1 MHGLCCSV
9 SLDWKELR
17 SAIPRDPELTTG
29 EPPLS
34 EEEAAR
40 IRAVLGAGMAAN
52 TRRAYRGNWQAFEAW
67 AASTERAALPASSA
81 VVAAHLAELAQ
92 SVKLATLK
100 LRRAAITAA
109 HRAAGL
115 ADPCASEM
123 VKRVLD
129 GLKRDAAERG
139 EDAPKRTAGLT
150 QAGLAAVRA
159 TALARR
165 TNKAGQPENAN
176 RARQRGLGDIALCGV
191 MRDGLL
197 RPSEAA
203 ALVWGDS
210 RPPRTAADGW
220 CSAGSRETGRA
231 RAVACT

>member
-1 MHGLCCSV
+1 M
-9 SLDWKELR
+9 ER
-17 SAIPRDPELTTG
+17 TASAIPRDPELTTG

-40 IRAVLGAGMAAN
+40 IRAVLGARHGREH
-52 TRRAYRGNWQAFEAW
+52 RRAYRGNWQAFEAW

-100 LRRAAITAA
+100 LRRAGN
-109 HRAAGL
+109 HGRAQGGGL
-115 ADPCASEM
+115 VDPCASEM

-150 QAGLAAVRA
+150 QAGAPWPQCGRQRWHG
-159 TALARR
+159 ARTR
-165 TNKAGQPENAN
+165 RGNR
-176 RARQRGLGDIALCGV
+176 RARTE
-191 MRDGLL
+191 RDSGGWATS
-197 RPSEAA
+197 RCAA
-203 ALVWGDS
+203 
-210 RPPRTAADGW
+210 
-220 CSAGSRETGRA
+220 
-231 RAVACT
+231 